1 MDDRGAIAW
10 LHRRIGF
17 GLGPGELDRLTALGV
32 DAVLD
37 RLVEPD
43 AHDVAPAPDPW
54 TGLDLAPI
62 DPASATPQQR
72 RAPIA
77 AWLAAMATTPRP
89 LEEWMRWFWHGHFV
103 STLRVVKQPA
113 LMVGQLRTFG
123 ALGLGDLRSL
133 LRAVT
138 VDPAMLIYLDGRTNR
153 KDAVNENY
161 GRELLEL
168 FALGIGAYG
177 EADVRAGAEALTGWT
192 VERATGAARF
202 VPRLH
207 DDTRHDYLGR
217 SGVHDVDTVVDA
229 VVAHEACGP
238 FIAGELARAVLGP
251 DVDEGLTRRLGRD
264 FVDAGLQLRPLVR
277 AVLEAGLQGA
287 ATSLVQAPVPWLS
300 SMIRATAAPVT
311 AALAASAR
319 GLQAAGQ
326 VPMDAPSVAGWPGG
340 RAWLSSA
347 ATVAR
352 VDLAAALAGL
362 TPTTSPA
369 WSAASRGDV
378 GALADALGRPG
389 GFGEATAAALRDAA
403 GGGRG
408 AATTVLTVAMAAPD
422 SVLV

>member
-1 MDDRGAIAW
+1 M
-10 LHRRIGF
+10 
-17 GLGPGELDRLTALGV
+17 
-32 DAVLD
+32 
-37 RLVEPD
+37 
-43 AHDVAPAPDPW
+43 
-54 TGLDLAPI
+54 
-62 DPASATPQQR
+62 
-72 RAPIA
+72 
-77 AWLAAMATTPRP
+77 
-89 LEEWMRWFWHGHFV
+89 
-103 STLRVVKQPA
+103 
-113 LMVGQLRTFG
+113 
-123 ALGLGDLRSL
+123 
-133 LRAVT
+133 
-138 VDPAMLIYLDGRTNR
+138 
-153 KDAVNENY
+153 
-161 GRELLEL
+161 
-168 FALGIGAYG
+168 
-177 EADVRAGAEALTGWT
+177 
-192 VERATGAARF
+192 
-202 VPRLH
+202 PRLH

-287 ATSLVQAPVPWLS
+287 ATSLVQAPVPWLA

-311 AALAASAR
+311 AALAALAR